1 MRVDTGYCTFGSL
14 FLYHYFTEKRY
25 TATMTDS
32 LSINGRLLALNWP
45 SQTSE
50 ATLSVDMNATQV
62 ATAEI
67 EDAAGTTHQVKVNV
81 NWDADSLVGKLVK
94 TTRGDE
100 GTSLCCA
107 E

>member
-1 MRVDTGYCTFGSL
+1 MKDL
-14 FLYHYFTEKRY
+14 
-25 TATMTDS
+25 

-50 ATLSVDMNATQV
+50 ATLSVDLHATQV

-67 EDAAGTTHQVKVNV
+67 EDQTGTTHRVQVLV
-81 NWDADSLVGKLVK
+81 NWEADSLVGKLVK
-94 TTRGDE
+94 TTRSDE
-100 GTSLCCA
+100 GTSLLCA